1 MIQAAFYKKRGDW
14 VDRVIRFRTV
24 SPYSHVEL
32 VAPNGLCYSSSPRD
46 GGVRAKAIGLLPEDW
61 ELVPVPWAD
70 YATIKDFFDRTNGN
84 PYDFVGA
91 IVGQGLA
98 AKAHRDG
105 AYFCSEWCAA
115 ALGLSDSWRYSP
127 ALLYNV
133 LTDYNKVSYDDTR
146 HIAL

>member
-1 MIQAAFYKKRGDW
+1 MIQAAFYRKKGDW

-46 GGVRAKAIGLLPEDW
+46 GGVRAKVLELLPDDW
-61 ELVPVPWAD
+61 ELAPLPWAD
-70 YATIKDFFDRTNGN
+70 YLHIKHFFDRTKSN

-91 IVGQGLA
+91 IVGQALA
-98 AKAHRDG
+98 AKAHIDG
-105 AYFCSEWCAA
+105 AYFCSEWCAE
-115 ALGLSDSWRYSP
+115 ALGLSESWRYSP

-133 LTDYNKVSYDDTR
+133 LTDYNKVSYDNTR
-146 HIAL
+146 YIAL